1 MVNTGGTGAEK
12 LEFQVA
18 FDYLKD
24 DQKKYFEKLKEYALS
39 KEKAKIKPIKY
50 NFTIGIG
57 NTTFI
62 KFIVKY
68 STLIAVFGT
77 TEIKLENKTAYETAK
92 QMIDNKVSEYLK
104 NKSKTKS

>member
-1 MVNTGGTGAEK
+1 MEEK
-12 LEFQVA
+12 DKIITLLRQQLRKVLQENSA
-18 FDYLKD
+18 
-24 DQKKYFEKLKEYALS
+24 QKQEIALLNYEL
-39 KEKAKIKPIKY
+39 EKAKIKPIKY